1 MLLLYNLFIGSHT
14 MEICNNTHK
23 KNEYSRTVQ
32 VEFLMLWNKNIIFV
46 QELVNFYGYVRCFF
60 RWCLYNE
67 ES

>member
-14 MEICNNTHK
+14 MEICNSTHT

-46 QELVNFYGYVRCFF
+46 QELVNFYGYVRYFF
-60 RWCLYNE
+60 RWCLLND